1 MAAAV
6 WACGALWA
14 QGSGSVEAVGPAGGI
29 REIPFVVTRSVDAT
43 LLDITHNVIVVKE
56 VTRKGKEVV
65 HELRY
70 DSRLSLR
77 ADKKSELGQAKKKVE
92 LSDLKAGQYVRITWR
107 PDDGVAVELK
117 VIPPKKTV

>member
-1 MAAAV
+1 M
-6 WACGALWA
+6 
-14 QGSGSVEAVGPAGGI
+14 
-29 REIPFVVTRSVDAT
+29 VTRSVDAT